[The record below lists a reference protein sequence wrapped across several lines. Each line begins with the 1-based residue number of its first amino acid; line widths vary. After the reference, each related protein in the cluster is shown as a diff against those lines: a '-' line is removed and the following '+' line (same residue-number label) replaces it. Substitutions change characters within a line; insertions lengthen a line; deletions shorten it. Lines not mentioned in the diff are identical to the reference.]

1 MSTRKTAVVVAV
13 DGTGRSAGALRYA
26 AQQAWSSD
34 SQLSIVHVS
43 PDYLP
48 LASYLPYLPRD
59 MESEGHAILRDA
71 QDLALAL
78 HPELRVVTDLLT
90 GSRAD
95 AVLRSAAGA
104 TLLVVGHETR
114 VGAERLLTG
123 AVTAKIA
130 ARAQC
135 PVVVVPSA
143 WKPGPA
149 TGRVV
154 LGIKSP
160 SHADELM
167 AEAFDVA
174 AARGAALVLL
184 HAWGLPDPYADVIE
198 QRTHADQWVAEG
210 EQMLGRI
217 LAEWREAYPDVPV
230 ETRVLHDSPADA
242 LVAAGDE
249 ADLVLLVRRARDLLP
264 GHLGGVTRRVL
275 QLSRCPVEIL
285 PASSIPL
292 VMPDLV
298 IERSGRLIT

>member
-1 MSTRKTAVVVAV
+1 MSTKKNAVVVAV
-13 DGTGRSAGALRYA
+13 DGTARSEGALKYA
-26 AQQAWSSD
+26 AHHASTNGSH
-34 SQLSIVHVS
+34 LRIVHVS

-59 MESEGHAILRDA
+59 VESEGRAILRDA
-71 QDLALAL
+71 QDLARAL
-78 HPELRVVTDLLT
+78 QPGLRVVTELLK

-95 AVLRSAAGA
+95 GVLRSATGA

-114 VGAERLLTG
+114 VGAERILTG
-123 AVTAKIA
+123 ATTAKVA

-135 PVVVVPSA
+135 PVVVVPAA
-143 WKPGPA
+143 WEPGAA

-167 AEAFDVA
+167 AEAFEIA

-184 HAWGLPDPYADVIE
+184 HAWGLPDPYADAIE
-198 QRTHADQWVAEG
+198 QRTHADQWIEEG
-210 EQMLGRI
+210 ELMLDRI
-217 LAEWREAYPDVPV
+217 LEEWREGYPDVPV
-230 ETRVLHDSPADA
+230 ETRVSHGSPADA
-242 LVAAGDE
+242 LVAAGDG
-249 ADLVLLVRRARDLLP
+249 ADLVLLVRRAHDLMP

-285 PASSIPL
+285 PASSIP
-292 VMPDLV
+292 VVIPDLV
-298 IERSGRLIT
+298 IERSGHLLT